1 MEDFG
6 NRLNY
11 EVEFSKPHPTKPIP
25 EGTVKVYFSI
35 IVNKDGGY
43 DIEFNFESESLMH
56 TIDKTMRTNMFESWI
71 NKVLEKKLIIKSQL
85 HLGTDFEYTRTVGDD
100 GKIVDPFVPKFDI
113 MKVKDLSKEIR
124 VSQKVNV
131 ESPRFT
137 TALERA
143 LVEMF

>member
-1 MEDFG
+1 MKEEQGLEIIKKIVTEWSKVYENQVFFLEDFG

-71 NKVLEKKLIIKSQL
+71 NKVLEKKLIIKS
-85 HLGTDFEYTRTVGDD
+85 
-100 GKIVDPFVPKFDI
+100 
-113 MKVKDLSKEIR
+113 
-124 VSQKVNV
+124 
-131 ESPRFT
+131 
-137 TALERA
+137 
-143 LVEMF
+143 